1 MQEEKMELKA
11 MRQKKEKSSQSNKN
25 SRLRRKKTSK
35 EKCHRRHSLLELR
48 HLQSPSHTKASTIAE
63 EVLSKIIS

>member
-1 MQEEKMELKA
+1 MQEEKMELKV
-11 MRQKKEKSSQSNKN
+11 MRQKMEKSSQSNKN
-25 SRLRRKKTSK
+25 SRLRRKKKSK

-48 HLQSPSHTKASTIAE
+48 HLLSPSHTKASTIAE